1 MTDYALTKI
10 SSKGQIVIPTELR
23 NDIEIGEKLLVIKGD
38 KQFII
43 KRVKDLDKHFQ
54 DDLEFAKRTD
64 KALKR
69 YEKGLFK
76 EKSGDEFL
84 EELERW

>member
-38 KQFII
+38 NQFII
-43 KRVKDLDKHFQ
+43 KRAKDLDKHFQ

-64 KALKR
+64 RALKR

-84 EELERW
+84 KELEKW

>member
-43 KRVKDLDKHFQ
+43 KRAKDLDKHFQ

>member
-43 KRVKDLDKHFQ
+43 KRAKDLDKHFQ

-64 KALKR
+64 MALKR
-69 YEKGLFK
+69 YEKGLSK

>member
-1 MTDYALTKI
+1 MADYAFTKI

-23 NDIEIGEKLLVIKGD
+23 NDIEVGEKLLVIRGD

-54 DDLEFAKRTD
+54 EDLEFAKRTD
-64 KALKR
+64 MALKR
-69 YEKGLFK
+69 YEKGFFK
-76 EKSGDEFL
+76 EKDSDEFL
-84 EELERW
+84 EELDKW

>member
-43 KRVKDLDKHFQ
+43 KRAKDLDKYFQ

-64 KALKR
+64 MALKR

-76 EKSGDEFL
+76 EKSSDEFL

>member
-43 KRVKDLDKHFQ
+43 KRAKDLDKHFQ

-64 KALKR
+64 MALKR

-76 EKSGDEFL
+76 EKSGDKFL
-84 EELERW
+84 EELEKW